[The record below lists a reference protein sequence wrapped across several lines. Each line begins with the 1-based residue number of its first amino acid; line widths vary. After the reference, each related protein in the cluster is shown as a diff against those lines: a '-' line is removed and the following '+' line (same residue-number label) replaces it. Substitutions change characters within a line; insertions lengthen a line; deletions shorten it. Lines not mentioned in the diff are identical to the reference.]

1 MQFGLQQGND
11 MIARLHTIAGAA
23 FAVLLGSTSLVS
35 AQNVQFWH
43 SFGGASGEALDQII
57 ANFEAANPG
66 ITIEAENI
74 GNYND
79 IVAKLQ
85 AAIPAR
91 RAPDAVIM
99 EVTRYGLF
107 ADRDVLIDLT
117 PYFDADPLKDELY
130 DFAREVGVFEGKT
143 YIVPFNSSTPVLY
156 FNKAI
161 FEQAGIPED
170 APLKTYDDILAV
182 AMQITEALG
191 DDGITGIAAPG
202 QFARWGLIMD
212 NDSDLIDSKSGEI
225 LIDAENTIEAYEFM
239 ASLVHE
245 HQVASPDGVTEENNG
260 RDAFLAGKVG
270 MMINSTGNYGR
281 SKSALGDDLVVMPM
295 PCNKVCAVPI
305 GGAGIGILST
315 SEKEVQD
322 AAYKFVS
329 YAASPESNAIWF
341 STTGYMPINKSTPQQ
356 PLAAEALAGKPGIDV
371 AINQLD
377 VARGRPR
384 PPVVT
389 WMRASEY
396 DLWQAM
402 ALGQRDVREVLTEF
416 AAATRAEADR
426 LDK

>member
-1 MQFGLQQGND
+1 
-11 MIARLHTIAGAA
+11 MIAQLQKVAGAA
-23 FAVLLGSTSLVS
+23 FVVLLGSTTLGS
-35 AQNVQFWH
+35 AQTVEFWH
-43 SFGGASGEALDQII
+43 SFGGESGEALNQII
-57 ANFEAANPG
+57 ANFEEANPG
-66 ITIEAENI
+66 ITIEAQEV

-85 AAIPAR
+85 AAIPAN

-107 ADRDVLIDLT
+107 ADRGVLIDLA

-156 FNKAI
+156 YNKAI
-161 FEQAGIPED
+161 FDRAGIPED
-170 APLKTYDDILAV
+170 APLKTYDDLLAV
-182 AMQITEALG
+182 SQQITEELG
-191 DDGITGIAAPG
+191 DEGITGIAAPG

-212 NDSDLIDSKSGEI
+212 NDSDLIDSTSGEI

-245 HQVASPDGVTEENNG
+245 HKVASPDGVTRENDG

-281 SKSALGDDLVVMPM
+281 STAALGDDLVVMPM

-329 YAASPESNAIWF
+329 FAASPESNAIWF
-341 STTGYMPINKSTPQQ
+341 SATGYMPINKATPQQ
-356 PLAAEALAGKPGIDV
+356 PIAADALEGKPGIDV

-377 VARGRPR
+377 FARGRPR

-396 DLWQAM
+396 DMWQAM

-416 AAATRAEADR
+416 ADKTRAEAER
-426 LDK
+426 LEK